1 MDGAVD
7 ERDVVKEKKREKREK
22 RKIDEQSLSSSPC
35 FLLLSFWSGRLKN
48 E

>member
-1 MDGAVD
+1 MDGTID
-7 ERDVVKEKKREKREK
+7 ERDDVKEKEREREKRK
-22 RKIDEQSLSSSPC
+22 KIDEQSLSCSPL